1 VTGRLVCIAKLLK
14 LLVFMKAPE
23 ASRAQKRRRST
34 SSSPDLSQTAQLGS
48 PVVMP
53 SPGAFPELS
62 QASRFAALSPRTNQ
76 LSSPPPQKHTP
87 KGRQIGSPTLREM
100 YSRHEAS
107 RQSPKAPQPTSSLG
121 IPVSSVAVWPGP
133 ESSGAKLLVN
143 PADASSVDPS
153 LVKHG
158 AELLSEA
165 LLSSSPDSVADTKGS
180 AEKAGGSSKGPK
192 PVIAASSKQHPGSQS
207 LPVSSHQ
214 APVVA
219 ESSLDGGSSQRPGLQ
234 SQRDDKQAVLSQG
247 LKHSKSNRKCRR
259 DSRPVLDGD
268 LIDLTQSDV

>member
-1 VTGRLVCIAKLLK
+1 M
-14 LLVFMKAPE
+14 FMKATE
-23 ASRAQKRRRST
+23 ASRAQKCRRST

-48 PVVMP
+48 PVDMP

-62 QASRFAALSPRTNQ
+62 QASRFAALSPRTKQ
-76 LSSPPPQKHTP
+76 LSSPPPHKHTP

-100 YSRHEAS
+100 YSRHKAS
-107 RQSPKAPQPTSSLG
+107 RQSPKAPQPTPSLG
-121 IPVSSVAVWPGP
+121 NPVSSVAVWPGG
-133 ESSGAKLLVN
+133 SFAKLLVN
-143 PADASSVDPS
+143 PADAGSIDAS

-165 LLSSSPDSVADTKGS
+165 LQSSSPDSVADSKGS
-180 AEKAGGSSKGPK
+180 AEKAGGSGKGPK
-192 PVIAASSKQHPGSQS
+192 PVIGASSRQKPESQS

-219 ESSLDGGSSQRPGLQ
+219 ESSLGGGSAQRPGLQ
-234 SQRDDKQAVLSQG
+234 TQRDDKQAVLSQA
-247 LKHSKSNRKCRR
+247 LKHSKFDRKRRR
-259 DSRPVLDGD
+259 DSRPVPDGD

>member
-1 VTGRLVCIAKLLK
+1 MTGTLACIARTLK
-14 LLVFMKAPE
+14 PLVFMKAPE

-34 SSSPDLSQTAQLGS
+34 SSSLDLSQTAQLGS

-62 QASRFAALSPRTNQ
+62 QASRFAALSPRTKQ
-76 LSSPPPQKHTP
+76 LSSPSPQKHTP

-100 YSRHEAS
+100 YSRHEGS
-107 RQSPKAPQPTSSLG
+107 RQSPKAPQPTPSLG

-133 ESSGAKLLVN
+133 ESSTAKLLVKS
-143 PADASSVDPS
+143 ADASSADPS

-158 AELLSEA
+158 AELLLEA
-165 LLSSSPDSVADTKGS
+165 LQSSSPESLADSKES
-180 AEKAGGSSKGPK
+180 AENAGGSSKGLK
-192 PVIAASSKQHPGSQS
+192 SVISASSRQKPESQS

-219 ESSLDGGSSQRPGLQ
+219 ESSSAGGAAERPGLQ
-234 SQRDDKQAVLSQG
+234 SQRDDKQAALSQG
-247 LKHSKSNRKCRR
+247 LKRSKSDRKHRR
-259 DSRPVLDGD
+259 DSRPVQDGD
-268 LIDLTQSDV
+268 LIDLTEV